1 MKRTIIVFS
10 IASILAGCG
19 SVPLSTMWRMKDF
32 SIQDVA
38 AIDPNELRARI
49 ISPDL
54 VPEQEGG
61 HLDIGFLDNDS
72 NDIYAFPLEII
83 DRKEETRGMFRKR
96 VVWTTTFKL
105 TPEAVDAFMRF
116 KEVIRADERKHRKVL
131 LNISPGFEPI
141 EIKSEEP
148 KVLEIS
154 ILLKLKAEEDYLTLI
169 NKARIDLN
177 KIKSEQGNLPEKNI
191 EDTKK

>member
-10 IASILAGCG
+10 IVSILAGCG
-19 SVPLSTMWRMKDF
+19 SVPLGTMWRMKDF

-49 ISPDL
+49 ISPDF
-54 VPEQEGG
+54 VPKQEGSR
-61 HLDIGFLDNDS
+61 LDIGFLDNDS

-96 VVWTTTFKL
+96 VVRTTTFKL
-105 TPEAVDAFMRF
+105 TPEAVDAFVRF
-116 KEVIRADERKHRKVL
+116 RELILADERKHRKVQ
-131 LNISPGFEPI
+131 LNVSSAFEPI
-141 EIKSEEP
+141 EMKEEP

-169 NKARIDLN
+169 NKAKIDLN
-177 KIKSEQGNLPEKNI
+177 KIKSEQNQENEREK
-191 EDTKK
+191 

>member
-10 IASILAGCG
+10 IVSILAGCG
-19 SVPLSTMWRMKDF
+19 SVPLGTMWRMKDF

-49 ISPDL
+49 ISPDF
-54 VPEQEGG
+54 VPKQEGSR
-61 HLDIGFLDNDS
+61 LDIGFLDNDS

-96 VVWTTTFKL
+96 VVRTTTFKL
-105 TPEAVDAFMRF
+105 TPEAVDAFVRF
-116 KEVIRADERKHRKVL
+116 KEVIRADERKHRKVH
-131 LNISPGFEPI
+131 LNVSSAFEPI
-141 EIKSEEP
+141 EMKEEP

-154 ILLKLKAEEDYLTLI
+154 ILLKFKAEEDYLTLI

-177 KIKSEQGNLPEKNI
+177 KIKSEQENLPEKNMK
-191 EDTKK
+191 DTKK

>member
-1 MKRTIIVFS
+1 MKRAIIVFS
-10 IASILAGCG
+10 IASILAGCS
-19 SVPLSTMWRMKDF
+19 SVPLGTMWRMRNF

-49 ISPDL
+49 ISPDF
-54 VPEQEGG
+54 VPKEEGSR
-61 HLDIGFLDNDS
+61 LDIGFLDNDS
-72 NDIYAFPLEII
+72 NDVYAFPLEII
-83 DRKEETRGMFRKR
+83 DRKEETKGMFRKR
-96 VVWTTTFKL
+96 VIRTTTFKL
-105 TPEAVDAFMRF
+105 TPEAVDAFVRF
-116 KEVIRADERKHRKVL
+116 RKLIRTDERKHRKAQINV
-131 LNISPGFEPI
+131 SSAFEPI
-141 EIKSEEP
+141 EMKEKP

-177 KIKSEQGNLPEKNI
+177 KMKTEQKKPPEKNI